1 MSEYELYL
9 SGLSIPEVSKI
20 TKIPLSTLRFRFKS
34 KKILRDRAAA
44 VRLAHA
50 TGKVPSRK
58 GIKRGIRTQEW
69 IDNLSASLRKRGEKF
84 AKGFSLKPSG
94 YYEVTRGEN
103 KGRSVH
109 VVIMEKHIGRK
120 LFYSECVH
128 HIDQCKTN
136 NDLSNL
142 QLMTKSEHNKLHRQ
156 LDKINNKQIKRS
168 KNGRF
173 Y

>member
-34 KKILRDRAAA
+34 RKILRDKATA

-50 TGKVPSRK
+50 NGKVPSKK

-69 IDNLSASLRKRGEKF
+69 INNLSASLARRGDKF
-84 AKGFSLKPSG
+84 AKGFSLKPNG
-94 YYEVTRGEN
+94 YYEITRGEN
-103 KGRSVH
+103 KGRLVH
-109 VVIMEKHIGRK
+109 VVSMEKKIGRR
-120 LFYSECVH
+120 LFYNECVH

-136 NDLSNL
+136 NNFDNL
-142 QLMTKSEHNKLHRQ
+142 RLMTKSEHNKLHRE

-173 Y
+173 S